1 MCGIA
6 GVFGH
11 NNSRN
16 LAQVVETMAASLIHR
31 GPDDEGVWVDADAN
45 FALGHRRLSILDLS
59 MEGHQPML
67 SRDGRFVMGFNG
79 EVYNHH
85 LIREELDRQEQI
97 GWRGHSDTE
106 VILAAIS
113 AWGLERALSKF
124 VGMFAIVL
132 FDRAERR
139 LHLIRDRMGE
149 KPLYYGWCNSAF
161 IFGSELKALKKYPAF
176 AGEVDRDVLALYL
189 RHMVVPAPFT
199 IYQGVYKLQP
209 GYMLSLD
216 FDKVSF
222 DPKKTL
228 TQNNLPEN
236 GIKLSQWWSLRET
249 VESGKAS
256 QFADETEAL
265 ELLETRLRESIRWQ
279 SIADVPLGT
288 FLSGGVDSSLIT
300 ALMQSESVSPVRTF
314 TIGFQE
320 KQYSEADHAST
331 VARHLGTEHIEL
343 CVTAKDA
350 LGVVQR
356 LPSLY
361 DEPFADS
368 SQLPTFLLCAQARE
382 YMKVALSGDAGDEL
396 FGGYNR
402 YFWVRK
408 IWANI
413 SWLPHST
420 RRLFAKVIFLF
431 PPTYWDKIYA
441 LISRIQPS
449 SSRLSFAGQKL
460 HNLAERLVNIKSDD
474 ELFYSLVSEW
484 ESPRNVVISACEPF
498 TLFQKRNDWPELPDI
513 EHRMMYLDA
522 MTYLPDDIM
531 VKVDRAAMGASLETR
546 SPYMDHRIV
555 ELAWRMPLSMKIQN
569 NQGKWPLRKILY
581 KYVPRE
587 LIERPKQGFGVP
599 LADWLRGPLR
609 DWAENLISV
618 ERLKRDGYFFP
629 EPIHSKW
636 QEHLTGLKN
645 WEHSLWPILMFQQWL
660 DELGGV

>member
-85 LIREELDRQEQI
+85 LIRGELDRQEQI

-300 ALMQSESVSPVRTF
+300 ALMQSESISPIRTF

-431 PPTYWDKIYA
+431 PPNCWDKVYA

-449 SSRLSFAGQKL
+449 SSHLAFAGQKL

-474 ELFYSLVSEW
+474 ELFYSLISEW